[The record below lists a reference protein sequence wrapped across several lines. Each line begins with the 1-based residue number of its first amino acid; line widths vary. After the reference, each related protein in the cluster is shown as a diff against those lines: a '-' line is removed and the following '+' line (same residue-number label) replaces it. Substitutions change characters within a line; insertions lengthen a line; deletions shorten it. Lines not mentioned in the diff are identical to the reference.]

1 MQQIEFGEQLN
12 CPIVMCLGYF
22 GCMHRGHIR
31 LVEEAKAR
39 ARQYGAKTAM
49 FTFSNNHLAVL
60 GREEKVLYTFDERLS
75 LYESLGVDVV
85 ITTCFDANF
94 MRTTGGEFV
103 ERLKRY
109 DLKCV
114 VCGFDYSYGSDR
126 QDAAD
131 LRKALSDTCE
141 TEIVGAVCVDGVKVS
156 TTLVRSLLLQN
167 RIVEANSVLSEPFFI
182 RGAVAHGRHKG
193 SEMGFP
199 TANISV
205 DKEKFVPTGVFGG
218 QVESGGSIYR
228 AIINAGQKPTFGLAN
243 ADVEAHLIG
252 FCGNL
257 YGREIKMSLTRY
269 LRPIYKFDNEA
280 QLIKQLQADREKV
293 LND

>member
-1 MQQIEFGEQLN
+1 
-12 CPIVMCLGYF
+12 
-22 GCMHRGHIR
+22 MHRGHIR

-114 VCGFDYSYGSDR
+114 VCGFDYRSAKS
-126 QDAAD
+126 
-131 LRKALSDTCE
+131 
-141 TEIVGAVCVDGVKVS
+141 IV
-156 TTLVRSLLLQN
+156 
-167 RIVEANSVLSEPFFI
+167 
-182 RGAVAHGRHKG
+182 
-193 SEMGFP
+193 
-199 TANISV
+199 
-205 DKEKFVPTGVFGG
+205 
-218 QVESGGSIYR
+218 
-228 AIINAGQKPTFGLAN
+228 
-243 ADVEAHLIG
+243 
-252 FCGNL
+252 
-257 YGREIKMSLTRY
+257 RY
-269 LRPIYKFDNEA
+269 LRNGNRRRGLRRRSESQYNA
-280 QLIKQLQADREKV
+280 REVVTFAK
-293 LND
+293 